1 MATDP
6 IASHLSAQA
15 LGDLRTAVQ
24 TSRDAVE
31 GLRSEPH
38 AQHELA
44 RARSILLAAMQAFA
58 EGLRINN
65 LPVPPRF
72 RDELRLYADL
82 ERLGRSDGRYP

>member
-1 MATDP
+1 MAADP

-15 LGDLRTAVQ
+15 LGELRIAVQ

-44 RARSILLAAMQAFA
+44 RARSILFAAMQAFA
-58 EGLRINN
+58 EGLRTTN

-82 ERLGRSDGRYP
+82 ERRGRSDGRYP

>member
-1 MATDP
+1 MAADP
-6 IASHLSAQA
+6 IAPHLSAHA
-15 LGDLRTAVQ
+15 LRELRTAVQ

-31 GLRSEPH
+31 CLRSEPH

-44 RARSILLAAMQAFA
+44 RARSLLLAAMQAFA
-58 EGLRINN
+58 DGLRTNN

-82 ERLGRSDGRYP
+82 ERMGRSDGRYP

>member
-1 MATDP
+1 MAADP
-6 IASHLSAQA
+6 TAPHLSAQA
-15 LGDLRTAVQ
+15 LGELRTAVQ

-44 RARSILLAAMQAFA
+44 RARSILLAAMLAFA
-58 EGLRINN
+58 EGLRTNN

-82 ERLGRSDGRYP
+82 ERLGRSDGRQP